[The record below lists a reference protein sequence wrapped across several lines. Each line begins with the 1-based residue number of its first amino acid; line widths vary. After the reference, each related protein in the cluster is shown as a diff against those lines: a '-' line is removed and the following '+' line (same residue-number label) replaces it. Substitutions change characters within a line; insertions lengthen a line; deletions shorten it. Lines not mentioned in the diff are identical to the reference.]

1 MAEQAAAPEAPVVA
15 SAATEAPETEPSS
28 YMQSNGDFGDNAP
41 EVIRNLMEKKQWTN
55 AEQMATGYSEL
66 EKFKGG
72 STVPEADDA
81 EGWAKINDAR
91 GVPKEFG
98 GYEYTSESGIDLA
111 PELIDGFKQFAHK
124 AGYSQEQLKGAID
137 FQLEAVAEQGKIYEQ
152 QMEEADQADM
162 EATKIHYGINY
173 ENAMN
178 DAKLTSDKHG
188 FSTALEERGIRNMPI
203 VTQMLNHIANLE
215 AEDGINKGAEPV
227 AVKTLDQQMQ
237 DIKDNPA
244 FMDKF
249 NRGHKALMTE
259 FQDLNR
265 RIVQSRQ
272 A

>member
-1 MAEQAAAPEAPVVA
+1 MTEPAEAPVVA
-15 SAATEAPETEPSS
+15 PASSEPPATEPTG
-28 YMQSNGDFGDNAP
+28 YMQSNGDFGENAP
-41 EVIRNLMEKKQWTN
+41 DVIRNLMDKKQWTN
-55 AEQMATGYSEL
+55 AEQMATGYTEL
-66 EKFKGG
+66 ETFKGG
-72 STVPEADDA
+72 SSIPEADDA
-81 EGWAKINDAR
+81 EGWAKINTAR

-98 GYEYTSESGIDLA
+98 GYEYSTESGIDLA

-137 FQLEAVAEQGKIYEQ
+137 FQLEAVAAQGELYEQ
-152 QMEEADQADM
+152 QMQEADQADT
-162 EATKIHYGINY
+162 EATKVHYGINY

-188 FSTALEERGIRNMPI
+188 FSTALEERGIRNIPI

-215 AEDGINKGAEPV
+215 AEDSINRPAEPV
-227 AVKTLDQQMQ
+227 ASKTLDQQMQ

-249 NRGHKALMTE
+249 DRGHKALMVE
-259 FQDLNR
+259 FQELNR
-265 RIVQSRQ
+265 KIVASRQ